1 LVAVGSGAALA
12 VALPAALLAQV
23 LEAVRDGGGGLSGLS
38 YAMAVVVLAGMAIG
52 GWVVGTRAPQAPVL
66 VGAAAGLGAI
76 AVILALGIARR
87 SISGEDVAWRTVP
100 VTASLAIALAATG
113 SVLGARQAARTRG

>member
-1 LVAVGSGAALA
+1 LVALGSGAALA

>member
-1 LVAVGSGAALA
+1 LVALGSGAALA

-23 LEAVRDGGGGLSGLS
+23 LEAVRDDGEGPNGLS
-38 YAMAVVVLAGMAIG
+38 YAMAVVVLAGMAVG

-66 VGAAAGLGAI
+66 LGAAVGLGAI

-87 SISGEDVAWRTVP
+87 SMSGEDVAWRTVP

>member
-1 LVAVGSGAALA
+1 LVALGSGAALA

-23 LEAVRDGGGGLSGLS
+23 LEAVRDDGGGPSGLS
-38 YAMAVVVLAGMAIG
+38 YAMAVVVLAGMAVG

-113 SVLGARQAARTRG
+113 SVLAARQAARTRG